1 MECAKL
7 GPVLTV
13 KIFEHNPEGVVVVK
27 FEEGRA
33 AQKCVEVM
41 NGRYFGGNKLEVFFY
56 DGWTNYSVEES
67 EESKQIRDKVWA
79 AYLEGKEK
87 QQKEDDKPQE

>member
-1 MECAKL
+1 
-7 GPVLTV
+7 
-13 KIFEHNPEGVVVVK
+13 
-27 FEEGRA
+27 
-33 AQKCVEVM
+33 M